1 LFWPTLSGCSEYQ
14 ITICKGPEPP
24 KGSYRSNILADT
36 DSIVTGKPRPVKGHT
51 CSEASAPPA
60 FHAAKLE
67 ALILEQEIVEV
78 FGFRISAKEAYE
90 KLARRYGVALLSP
103 AQVTAFSG
111 ERG

>member
-1 LFWPTLSGCSEYQ
+1 M
-14 ITICKGPEPP
+14 
-24 KGSYRSNILADT
+24 
-36 DSIVTGKPRPVKGHT
+36 
-51 CSEASAPPA
+51 
-60 FHAAKLE
+60 KLE